1 MKRYA
6 ALEAVLS
13 DLEERLK
20 GAQVRWVDREGPHVG
35 SWGQFRHFVFSH
47 YGPNGEPPEVCNLL
61 EFNMDQLD
69 ALHKAQQMAAC
80 MFLHGIGF
88 PSMEL
93 IGEVWHD
100 RHGLV
105 KLEEAQKE

>member
-1 MKRYA
+1 M
-6 ALEAVLS
+6 
-13 DLEERLK
+13 
-20 GAQVRWVDREGPHVG
+20 RWVDREGPHIG

-69 ALHKAQQMAAC
+69 AMNKAQQLAFGV
-80 MFLHGIGF
+80 FLHGIGF

-93 IGEVWHD
+93 KDGVWHG
-100 RHGLV
+100 RSGLV
-105 KLEEAQKE
+105 RLEDAEA